1 MDDDMTKTQIFNN
14 KNNFLVRETSDGFF
28 LCGPIDDKLGIYYKD
43 NNADIWKLCCEGT
56 CILGPIFD
64 NYLYFL
70 SADFEN
76 NKILMERIDVESLK
90 KEVLCMSSILSFDN
104 IAIYSNLLI
113 VYSGNDLSNGIV
125 FEIDENN
132 RVSQGYTIFE
142 SMISN
147 EFTEG
152 EYRISADYKQIY
164 YVDNNDYHEVY
175 RFNPFECSYQYINR
189 VDNIELLTEEG
200 IVFSHNKY
208 LYLLDGLSGDIEKI
222 SKIEDDFVLVN
233 YSDNCYYVLLTKQN
247 NVEELVCINSDG
259 TSKHIY
265 NFENVVFPA
274 RLCIS
279 VLDNKI
285 LYYDNTMQKI
295 YSIDTENGI
304 AKLVSNL

>member
-1 MDDDMTKTQIFNN
+1 M
-14 KNNFLVRETSDGFF
+14 
-28 LCGPIDDKLGIYYKD
+28 
-43 NNADIWKLCCEGT
+43 CCEGT

-90 KEVLCMSSILSFDN
+90 KEVLCTSSILSFDN

-152 EYRISADYKQIY
+152 EYRILADYKQIY